1 MSLGNE
7 IRQIRQKSFLTQEDF
22 AKMLNV
28 AVSTVNRWEMDKAKP
43 NMKAMKQIKQFCE
56 NSSFPY
62 DGIEKAWLDI
72 SRKDR

>member
-7 IRQIRQKSFLTQEDF
+7 IRQMRQKSFLTQEDF
-22 AKMLNV
+22 AKTLGV
-28 AVSTVNRWEMDKAKP
+28 AVSTVNRWEMDKARP

-56 NSSFPY
+56 SNNIQY
-62 DGIEKAWLDI
+62 EDVEKVWLST

>member
-22 AKMLNV
+22 AKVLCV

-43 NMKAMKQIKQFCE
+43 NMKAMKLIKLFCMT
-56 NSSFPY
+56 NDLPY
-62 DGIEKAWLDI
+62 EEVESAWLCM
-72 SRKDR
+72 SRKER

>member
-1 MSLGNE
+1 MSLGDE

-22 AKMLNV
+22 SIVLNV
-28 AVSTVNRWEMDKAKP
+28 AASTVNRWEMDKTKP

-56 NSSFPY
+56 TNNLPY
-62 DGIEKAWLDI
+62 REIETAWLDM

>member
-7 IRQIRQKSFLTQEDF
+7 IRQTRQKCLLTQEDF
-22 AKMLNV
+22 AKILSV

-56 NSSFPY
+56 NNNVPY
-62 DGIEKAWLDI
+62 NEIEKAWLET

>member
-7 IRQIRQKSFLTQEDF
+7 IRQLRQKSFLTQEDF
-22 AKMLNV
+22 AKILCV

-56 NSSFPY
+56 TKDLSY
-62 DGIEKAWLDI
+62 TEVEKAWLDM
-72 SRKDR
+72 SRKER

>member
-56 NSSFPY
+56 NSGFPY